1 VRTHIRGQFR
11 GISSNRR
18 EQSKENNVT
27 GRLEGKVAFVTGAAR
42 GQGRSHAVRLA
53 QEGADIIAIDLCEDV
68 DSVPFP
74 LATPEDLEQ
83 TVKEVEALG
92 RRIVASRADV
102 RDFSAVQE
110 ALSRGVDTFGQ
121 LDVVCANAGV
131 VSYGMSHEIDAET
144 WRDVIDINLTGVWH
158 TAKAAVPILLEAA
171 RGGSM
176 VFTASAAGL
185 GGMETI
191 AHYTASKHGVVG
203 LMKSMALELA
213 PHGIRV
219 NCVCPSSVNTPM
231 TQNQATFDLLARDI
245 PNATPEQVKERFA
258 SVHPMGFSWVE
269 AVDVSNAVLFLAS
282 DEARYISGV
291 AVPID
296 GAMLAR

>member
-1 VRTHIRGQFR
+1 
-11 GISSNRR
+11 
-18 EQSKENNVT
+18 VT

-53 QEGADIIAIDLCEDV
+53 EEGADIIAIDLCEDV
-68 DSVPFP
+68 NSIPFP

-83 TVKEVEALG
+83 TVKEVESLG
-92 RRIVASRADV
+92 RRIVASKVDV
-102 RDFSAVQE
+102 RDLSAVQD
-110 ALSRGVDTFGQ
+110 ALSRGVDALGQ
-121 LDVVCANAGV
+121 LDIVCANAGV

-158 TAKAAVPILLEAA
+158 TAKAAAPILLDAA
-171 RGGSM
+171 KGGSM

-185 GGMETI
+185 FGMETI
-191 AHYTASKHGVVG
+191 AHYSASKHGVVG
-203 LMKSMALELA
+203 LAKSMALELA

-231 TQNQATFDLLARDI
+231 TQNQATFDLLSREI
-245 PNATPEQVKERFA
+245 PNATYEQVKAAFA

-269 AVDVSNAVLFLAS
+269 PVDVSNAVLFLAS

-291 AVPID
+291 ALPID